1 MEQNN
6 LCIEKH
12 KRVDE
17 ILDNHEERLNNHAKQ
32 IDSLNI
38 SDVKHDTQIDILC
51 EKIGD
56 LVVTT
61 KWFIGLIAGSF
72 IGFFFYAVQQV
83 IFK

>member
-1 MEQNN
+1 MESTN

-17 ILDNHEERLNNHAKQ
+17 ILDNHEERLNDHAKQ

-38 SDVKHDTQIDILC
+38 SDAKHDTQIDSLC
-51 EKIGD
+51 GKIGD
-56 LVVTT
+56 LVVII
-61 KWFIGLIAGSF
+61 KWFIGLLVGSF